1 MISSCLSSFAGAM
14 CFCLKANINYS
25 SGINAWIWT
34 CCCLNSCLCFGCAVT
49 NWLLDHASTWFLIM
63 LIQIGDWWWV
73 YSAHFTEPCT
83 NCVFKKILVF
93 INHGWFDHMPC
104 SFPQSPQEG
113 EQVAVPT
120 YHPRSSRPPCE
131 WVELVDEEAALQPP
145 MQSKRTWT
153 EIYDMDFMVTGLVV
167 ST

>member
-131 WVELVDEEAALQPP
+131 WGWTRGRGG
-145 MQSKRTWT
+145 RTSTAYAIKTNMNRDIW
-153 EIYDMDFMVTGLVV
+153 YGLHGDW
-167 ST
+167 SGC